1 LALSAFLTAFYTMRQ
16 IGLTFL
22 GRPRS
27 EGARHAPESVASMTT
42 PLLLLSVFAIA
53 GGWIGIPEKLP
64 IIGGIVPNWL
74 EHFLTPYLEHMHL
87 HPHVLTF
94 SWMPLVTSVVVAL
107 GGLGLGYLLYG
118 QGLKEGQIDPLAKL
132 FGPIWT
138 LWHNKYWVDEL
149 YRDTVVAF
157 TLVFSKFL
165 ALFDREWVI
174 DWIVNYIGRTAIL
187 LSVVLAA
194 FDRFVVDGLVNGV
207 GWLSDQAGNVTRLL
221 QDGRV
226 QTYLLF
232 GLLTAAVWIFLNVL
246 PVIMT
251 LV

>member
-1 LALSAFLTAFYTMRQ
+1 
-16 IGLTFL
+16 
-22 GRPRS
+22 
-27 EGARHAPESVASMTT
+27 
-42 PLLLLSVFAIA
+42 
-53 GGWIGIPEKLP
+53 
-64 IIGGIVPNWL
+64 
-74 EHFLTPYLEHMHL
+74 
-87 HPHVLTF
+87 
-94 SWMPLVTSVVVAL
+94 MPLVTSVVVAL

-226 QTYLLF
+226 QIYLLF